1 MKIIQ
6 ETNPLNVLNINPIT
20 NNNFFFTFPE
30 PSINKTIE
38 NKCYLNDKFHLN
50 RNLIDFINFPFFY
63 NNINDKDFIK
73 YIQQQNPLGNQMN
86 LNYNLFSNYNTI
98 FNPISQANQY
108 LFNNNNIFRNLNN
121 LNNNNS
127 LFNINTPYIS
137 RAFEKNNIIK
147 EKDFQIP
154 KSTFPPLIELNNGND
169 LIMNDLLLNDFEDF
183 ENSYN
188 NILNSTGKKFIF
200 KSFSALKKKR
210 GRIGQKKENSKRVHS
225 STDFDNIYRKIQ
237 VHYLNFIVQFINEL
251 IQHLIPNAKKLR
263 FLYIDY
269 NIKKTVNHEAIMSLK
284 EKKIGNTLTL
294 TPSRKYKFRNSLN
307 NNQNINEEV
316 YNELNE
322 SCEILRNLFDMNY
335 LCFFNKYYISKSKTI
350 RIYEKEINFTKPKFF
365 CDLLKANPLGAKRM
379 EDIAK
384 SHYNI
389 KTGALFIINK

>member
-6 ETNPLNVLNINPIT
+6 DTNPFSMFNINSIT
-20 NNNFFFTFPE
+20 NNNFLFNFPE
-30 PSINKTIE
+30 PCINKTAE
-38 NKCYLNDKFHLN
+38 NKCYLTDKFHLN

-63 NNINDKDFIK
+63 NNYNDKDFIK
-73 YIQQQNPLGNQMN
+73 YIQQNPLGNQMN
-86 LNYNLFSNYNTI
+86 FNYNLFSNYNNI

-108 LFNNNNIFRNLNN
+108 LFNNNNIFQNLNN
-121 LNNNNS
+121 MNNNNS

-147 EKDFQIP
+147 EKDFQNF
-154 KSTFPPLIELNNGND
+154 KSNSPLIKLNNGND
-169 LIMNDLLLNDFEDF
+169 IIMKDLLMNDFE
-183 ENSYN
+183 EIESSYN
-188 NILNSTGKKFIF
+188 NTFYSTGKKYIF
-200 KSFSALKKKR
+200 KSFFALKKKR
-210 GRIGQKKENSKRVHS
+210 GRIGQNKDNSKRVHR

-237 VHYLNFIVQFINEL
+237 VHYLNFIVEFTNEL
-251 IQHLIPNAKKLR
+251 IQHLIPNAKRLR

-269 NIKKTVNHEAIMSLK
+269 NIKKTVNHNAIMSLK
-284 EKKIGNTLTL
+284 EKKIRDILTL
-294 TPSRKYKFRNSLN
+294 TPSRKYKFRNSNN

-316 YNELNE
+316 YNELSE
-322 SCEILRNLFDMNY
+322 SCDILKNIFNMNY
-335 LCFFNKYYISKSKTI
+335 LDFFNKYYISKSKTI

-365 CDLLKANPLGAKRM
+365 CDLLKLNPIGAKRM